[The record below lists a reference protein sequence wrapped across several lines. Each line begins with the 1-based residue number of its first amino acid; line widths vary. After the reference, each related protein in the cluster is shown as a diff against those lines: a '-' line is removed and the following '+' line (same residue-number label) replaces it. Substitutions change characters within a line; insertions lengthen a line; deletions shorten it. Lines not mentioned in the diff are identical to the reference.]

1 MSSGNR
7 HKPRRRSHER
17 SSYGSRQ
24 DITSSRYNE
33 PPPRFANRRTNGDG
47 GRESW
52 DEGSRRDGGH
62 QTRRD
67 GGGGSRQARTGTFGK
82 MVTPQ

>member
-24 DITSSRYNE
+24 DITSSSRYNE

-52 DEGSRRDGGH
+52 DEGGRRDGGH

-82 MVTPQ
+82 METP